1 MNKFKVGE
9 LVRMTANHGHLGE
22 LGLVA
27 GHEGAN
33 CSKHPEPVLLGGYV
47 WVLVRGQEK
56 LIDAEDLEKVQ

>member
-1 MNKFKVGE
+1 MNEFKVGE

-22 LGLVA
+22 LGLIA
-27 GHEGAN
+27 GHEGPG
-33 CSKHPEPVLLGGYV
+33 CSKHPEPVMHGGYI